1 MEMENLS
8 NEMTLYEIDQLV
20 VEFFYA
26 MSRLHKLICSFILH
40 VVDIFISIFLSSSRH
55 YDGPSWS

>member
-1 MEMENLS
+1 MEMENHS

-26 MSRLHKLICSFILH
+26 MSRLHK
-40 VVDIFISIFLSSSRH
+40 
-55 YDGPSWS
+55 

>member
-20 VEFFYA
+20 VEFCYA
-26 MSRLHKLICSFILH
+26 MSRLHK
-40 VVDIFISIFLSSSRH
+40 
-55 YDGPSWS
+55 

>member
-1 MEMENLS
+1 MWSRNYLPFRSTRGFSVIRAVDRIQSYNKHMEMENLS

-26 MSRLHKLICSFILH
+26 MSRLHE
-40 VVDIFISIFLSSSRH
+40 
-55 YDGPSWS
+55 